1 MMNMIAL
8 RIGSNGCE
16 IRTGRRKDIEIR
28 NLFVILYSFRFD
40 TKQMVSILIR
50 FVLSTT

>member
-1 MMNMIAL
+1 MNMIAL

-28 NLFVILYSFRFD
+28 NLFVIFD

-50 FVLSTT
+50 FVPSTT